1 MSYSEIYEKIG
12 FKKEM
17 ERLEKQAYLG
27 SEKEVRMLKLLGVK
41 EDSDILV
48 RIGENNFR
56 ITNQSNITKQ
66 VEILVNNVREK
77 INTVIKD

>member
-41 EDSDILV
+41 EDSDILEV
-48 RIGENNFR
+48 GGGPGFFTKILLDNFSKCEV
-56 ITNQSNITKQ
+56 TSLDND
-66 VEILVNNVREK
+66 EK
-77 INTVIKD
+77 LLEYA